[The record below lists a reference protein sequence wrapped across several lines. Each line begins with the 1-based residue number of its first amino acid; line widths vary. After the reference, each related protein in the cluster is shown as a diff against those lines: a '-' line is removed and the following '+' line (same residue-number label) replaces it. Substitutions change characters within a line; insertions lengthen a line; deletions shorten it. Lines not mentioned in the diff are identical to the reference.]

1 MVDAPVPKPRW
12 YHLTPDRAVLGL
24 LAVEGFL
31 LLSEWCQWFAFNRH
45 KGHTVLIAGAVVGV
59 VFLLML
65 FWFLAALLF
74 RLRFQFSIRSLLVL
88 AGVVAIPF
96 SWLATEMKG
105 ARKQREA
112 VEATEKAGGSV
123 YYDYEFDPSDDWIP
137 GATPPGPPWLRKLL
151 GGDLYADVTRVSFV
165 NSDEVRAAD
174 LKHLEG
180 LPQIHMV
187 WLSATTVGDDGL
199 AHLKGLTQ
207 LRELFLWDTKVTDAG
222 LEHLARLSQLE
233 GLYLGDT
240 KVTDVGL
247 QHLEGLTRLQKL
259 YIGRTKVSDAGLRHL
274 KGLTQLRELDLGCTS
289 VGDAGIQHL
298 KGLTRL
304 QLLDLS
310 GTKIS
315 DAGVSDL
322 QEALPKARIIIRRY
336 TN

>member
-1 MVDAPVPKPRW
+1 MDECPVPQGVALGWANRWAFGPVADAGRTALRLSHPAPTGYTVVMVDAPVPKPRW

-137 GATPPGPPWLRKLL
+137 APHHQGHHGCGSCWEATC
-151 GGDLYADVTRVSFV
+151 TR
-165 NSDEVRAAD
+165 
-174 LKHLEG
+174 
-180 LPQIHMV
+180 
-187 WLSATTVGDDGL
+187 T
-199 AHLKGLTQ
+199 
-207 LRELFLWDTKVTDAG
+207 
-222 LEHLARLSQLE
+222 
-233 GLYLGDT
+233 
-240 KVTDVGL
+240 
-247 QHLEGLTRLQKL
+247 
-259 YIGRTKVSDAGLRHL
+259 
-274 KGLTQLRELDLGCTS
+274 
-289 VGDAGIQHL
+289 
-298 KGLTRL
+298 
-304 QLLDLS
+304 
-310 GTKIS
+310 
-315 DAGVSDL
+315 
-322 QEALPKARIIIRRY
+322 
-336 TN
+336 